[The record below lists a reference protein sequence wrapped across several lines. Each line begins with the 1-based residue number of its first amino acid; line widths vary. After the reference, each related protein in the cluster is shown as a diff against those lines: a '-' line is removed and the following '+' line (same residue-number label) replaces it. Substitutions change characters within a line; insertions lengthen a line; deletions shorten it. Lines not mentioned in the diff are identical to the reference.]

1 MPGAVARDLVKEKA
15 RLEGEQETRR
25 AVLGRY
31 EKGLATDFE
40 GAERGT
46 RIGQEAV
53 EVVRELGHETLP
65 DKFVEA
71 LSSPTPPPEKIRAAI
86 KRLQDSIAT
95 WKHATDELKEYLP
108 TGALP
113 GTGQPLEESA
123 VSVLLQYAKD
133 LQTSLNHFAT
143 LADPVLTR
151 AKSQPPDA
159 VTLVADLREAELLQ
173 KQEALQETENQKWA
187 ARFGP
192 AFHGMQT
199 DWNVLRK
206 ALTWTLR
213 VREHF
218 AAASP
223 DWQPRG
229 TETRP
234 LAQAG
239 SAGMPP
245 PAFVQMAT
253 GGGPPAGARELRN
266 ALEQFEHALHA
277 FEHRFEPPAPLADGQ
292 RLGTLS
298 LDNLK
303 NRLTEL
309 RDRAGELSDWADS
322 HQLGKRFEHL
332 GLAEFWSELQKT
344 HPPKEQ
350 LVDVFLKST
359 LTGWVDRIF
368 QDEPAL
374 GGFRRQEHERVLGE
388 FRELDRQLIRNN
400 AQRVALA
407 ADEIGRAH
415 V

>member
-1 MPGAVARDLVKEKA
+1 
-15 RLEGEQETRR
+15 
-25 AVLGRY
+25 
-31 EKGLATDFE
+31 
-40 GAERGT
+40 
-46 RIGQEAV
+46 
-53 EVVRELGHETLP
+53 
-65 DKFVEA
+65 
-71 LSSPTPPPEKIRAAI
+71 
-86 KRLQDSIAT
+86 
-95 WKHATDELKEYLP
+95 
-108 TGALP
+108 
-113 GTGQPLEESA
+113 
-123 VSVLLQYAKD
+123 
-133 LQTSLNHFAT
+133 
-143 LADPVLTR
+143 
-151 AKSQPPDA
+151 
-159 VTLVADLREAELLQ
+159 
-173 KQEALQETENQKWA
+173 
-187 ARFGP
+187 
-192 AFHGMQT
+192 GMQT
-199 DWNVLRK
+199 DWTVLRK

-253 GGGPPAGARELRN
+253 GGSPPAGARELRN

-332 GLAEFWSELQKT
+332 GLADFWGELQKA

-407 ADEIGRAH
+407 ADARRPQAPQAIPGSEVAVLMREAHKKSRHLPVRRLFEEIPDLLLQLKPCMLMSPLSVSQFLDAGKVHFDLVIFDEASQIC
-415 V
+415 